1 MKQLIPAL
9 FVVGAIMTLAG
20 AAVFITGWA
29 YAPYIYTVGAG
40 FIALAQVNTPI
51 KGKSK
56 TLKRL
61 RIQQIFGAL
70 ALILTGAFMFT
81 TRGNEWIACL
91 TIAAILELYT
101 AFRIPQEE
109 VVTFTYKGM
118 EKKLREQGYFKEHPE
133 MDFEEGIKQLR
144 QKGTEM
150 GGRADELTGEDF
162 HGEEVELKDGTR
174 TDTLEAA
181 RKKGI
186 ATSDAKEK
194 APEETAK
201 EEPAKKE
208 TEAKETK

>member
-9 FVVGAIMTLAG
+9 FVVGAIMALAG
-20 AAVFITGWA
+20 AAVFITGWT
-29 YAPYIYTVGAG
+29 YAPYIYTV
-40 FIALAQVNTPI
+40 ALAQVNTPV

-109 VVTFTYKGM
+109 
-118 EKKLREQGYFKEHPE
+118 E
-133 MDFEEGIKQLR
+133 
-144 QKGTEM
+144 
-150 GGRADELTGEDF
+150 
-162 HGEEVELKDGTR
+162 
-174 TDTLEAA
+174 
-181 RKKGI
+181 
-186 ATSDAKEK
+186 KEK
-194 APEETAK
+194 AN
-201 EEPAKKE
+201 
-208 TEAKETK
+208 

>member
-81 TRGNEWIACL
+81 TRGTNGL
-91 TIAAILELYT
+91 LVL
-101 AFRIPQEE
+101 
-109 VVTFTYKGM
+109 
-118 EKKLREQGYFKEHPE
+118 
-133 MDFEEGIKQLR
+133 QLPPYSNFIQLSASR
-144 QKGTEM
+144 
-150 GGRADELTGEDF
+150 
-162 HGEEVELKDGTR
+162 
-174 TDTLEAA
+174 
-181 RKKGI
+181 RKKR
-186 ATSDAKEK
+186 
-194 APEETAK
+194 
-201 EEPAKKE
+201 KK
-208 TEAKETK
+208 KPTKKSFAHFTLILS

>member
-9 FVVGAIMTLAG
+9 FVVGAIMALAG

-91 TIAAILELYT
+91 TIAAIL
-101 AFRIPQEE
+101 
-109 VVTFTYKGM
+109 
-118 EKKLREQGYFKEHPE
+118 
-133 MDFEEGIKQLR
+133 QLSASR
-144 QKGTEM
+144 
-150 GGRADELTGEDF
+150 
-162 HGEEVELKDGTR
+162 
-174 TDTLEAA
+174 
-181 RKKGI
+181 RKKR
-186 ATSDAKEK
+186 
-194 APEETAK
+194 
-201 EEPAKKE
+201 KK
-208 TEAKETK
+208 KPTKKSFAHFTLILS